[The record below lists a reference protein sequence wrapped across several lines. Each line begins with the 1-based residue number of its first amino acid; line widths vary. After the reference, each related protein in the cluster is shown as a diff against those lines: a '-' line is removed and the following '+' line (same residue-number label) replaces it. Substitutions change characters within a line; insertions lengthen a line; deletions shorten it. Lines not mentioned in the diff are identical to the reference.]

1 MYSIRFTFVFAIVV
15 VALSLPLF
23 AMAQQQE
30 CTAEFCPLANV
41 QGSKLETLY
50 RSNGSLADFVSNIFT
65 MAISAGAILAVIR
78 LSWAGYL
85 YMTTDSWGS
94 KGHAKEVIGDVV
106 LGLLLLLGIWLI
118 LWQINPDILKL
129 NFLNSLKQVQTS
141 SPTTPAPARTST
153 PAPAPQTANVGGR
166 EYVVAKDPRGCYVMI
181 SDNQVSVPCPSGM

>member
-1 MYSIRFTFVFAIVV
+1 MRSLRYTLVFVILLI
-15 VALSLPLF
+15 ALSVPFL
-23 AMAQQQE
+23 AMAQQGE
-30 CTAEFCPLANV
+30 CTAKFCPLANV

-50 RSNGSLADFVSNIFT
+50 NSNGSLADFVSNIFT

-106 LGLLLLLGIWLI
+106 LGLLLLLGIYLI

-129 NFLNSLKQVQTS
+129 NFLNSLRDIGS
-141 SPTTPAPARTST
+141 SAPA
-153 PAPAPQTANVGGR
+153 G
-166 EYVVAKDPRGCYVMI
+166 
-181 SDNQVSVPCPSGM
+181 PSNPGVDQAF

>member
-1 MYSIRFTFVFAIVV
+1 MSMHSLRYGMVFAVISII
-15 VALSLPLF
+15 LWLPFLAF
-23 AMAQQQE
+23 AQQQP
-30 CTAEFCPLANV
+30 CNAEFCPLANV
-41 QGSKLETLY
+41 EGSKLATLY
-50 RSNGSLADFVSNIFT
+50 ASKGSLADFVSNIFT

-129 NFLNSLKQVQTS
+129 NFLNNLGDLKNAAPAQQQPATN
-141 SPTTPAPARTST
+141 APARSYGV
-153 PAPAPQTANVGGR
+153 PGLDDRSVGGGTT
-166 EYVVAKDPRGCYVMI
+166 ENPMPL
-181 SDNQVSVPCPSGM
+181 SP

>member
-1 MYSIRFTFVFAIVV
+1 MRLPHLICAVFVFFM
-15 VALSLPLF
+15 ALPF
-23 AMAQQQE
+23 FVHAQTP
-30 CTAEFCPLANV
+30 TAEFYPLANV
-41 QGSKLETLY
+41 EGSKLATLY
-50 RSNGSLADFVSNIFT
+50 ASRGSLADFVSNIFT

-129 NFLNSLKQVQTS
+129 RFIETLKTN
-141 SPTTPAPARTST
+141 
-153 PAPAPQTANVGGR
+153 APQPTQGAGVN
-166 EYVVAKDPRGCYVMI
+166 
-181 SDNQVSVPCPSGM
+181 NT